1 MAVHTRLT
9 KREISDILRVYRI
22 GNLLNFSGIQEGI
35 ENTNYK
41 IKTTNNYYIL
51 TIFEERVNK
60 KNLPFFLNLMLNNK
74 PLLLNLILFVSF
86 VALISAFF
94 IEYVLGHQPCNL
106 CILERI
112 PYLLAIVIILL
123 NYKFSQFEKLFLVL
137 LIIVFFTATIMSVY
151 HFGIEQGFIEES
163 LVCDLKDG
171 SGATSKEAIL
181 KQLQEQKV
189 SCKDVTF
196 KIFGLSLTTYNIVI
210 SVLITINTLKIYLND
225 AKSN

>member
-1 MAVHTRLT
+1 
-9 KREISDILRVYRI
+9 
-22 GNLLNFSGIQEGI
+22 
-35 ENTNYK
+35 
-41 IKTTNNYYIL
+41 
-51 TIFEERVNK
+51 
-60 KNLPFFLNLMLNNK
+60 MLNNK
-74 PLLLNLILFVSF
+74 SLLLNLILFVSF

-94 IEYVLGHQPCNL
+94 IEYVLGHQPCDL

-137 LIIVFFTATIMSVY
+137 LIIVFLTATILSVY

-163 LVCDLKDG
+163 LVCDLKNG
-171 SGATSKEAIL
+171 SGVTSKEEIL

-210 SVLITINTLKIYLND
+210 SILITINTLKIYLNY
-225 AKSN
+225 AKSK